1 MKVLQRR
8 RFPKTLKRIIITVI
22 VLLILSIAGGVG
34 YVYLTGKNI
43 PKQEEPQTVANTEDS
58 SPLPKPVKPGPNA
71 PVGVA
76 INALTTPVAIGTN
89 ASASIATTAG
99 SKCTIVVTYANGIST
114 DSGLAPK
121 QADDYGSVTWTWTIG
136 ASVAPGTGTV
146 KVTCAYNGRTGVVV
160 GNQVITK

>member
-1 MKVLQRR
+1 M
-8 RFPKTLKRIIITVI
+8 
-22 VLLILSIAGGVG
+22 
-34 YVYLTGKNI
+34 
-43 PKQEEPQTVANTEDS
+43 ANTEDS

-99 SKCTIVVTYANGIST
+99 SKCTIVVTYAGKVST
-114 DSGLAPK
+114 DSGLGPK
-121 QADDYGSVTWTWTIG
+121 QADDYGSVTWTWTI
-136 ASVAPGTGTV
+136 SSTVAPGTGTV
-146 KVTCAYNGRTGVVV
+146 QVTCAYNGRTGVVV